1 MPTATGAGLN
11 PRPSAV
17 LPVISASARLAR
29 LRPRG
34 LDPVR
39 RRRRL
44 VMAMARLRPIR
55 RCGDVADRDCDDPVG
70 IPDRERIVRQALAEA
85 GDSVLVALVVVWPD
99 VDIAR
104 RRIHAQAFEL
114 ADDRFLLGPAADQLV
129 RSE

>member
-29 LRPRG
+29 LRP
-34 LDPVR
+34 L
-39 RRRRL
+39 
-44 VMAMARLRPIR
+44 R

-85 GDSVLVALVVVWPD
+85 GDSVLVALVVVRPD
-99 VDIAR
+99 VEIAR
-104 RRIHAQAFEL
+104 RRMYTQAFEL
-114 ADDRFLLGPAADQLV
+114 ADDRILLGPAA
-129 RSE
+129 